1 MVLFVFCNKLLLLE
15 FVRQRF
21 KGTIFFSFCI
31 DLTEGG
37 VFVFFFLPMRV
48 AQLVFMEF
56 VSQRLKVTIFFAP
69 IAQFFRSVAPFFLFF
84 HLTRM
89 FFCSRYP
96 SWEAISR

>member
-21 KGTIFFSFCI
+21 KGTIFVSFCI
-31 DLTEGG
+31 DLRGYL
-37 VFVFFFLPMRV
+37 FSFFLSMRV